1 MKITVC
7 VENHCRHWQTAVQH
21 WRTYWQ
27 FRSYLH
33 AILGQAY
40 SNSGV
45 CDYTVEMIDHRNTS
59 LPTLLGPL
67 WAFITDAKPETLH
80 EETPTVLNGSAGLSR
95 LYTDPTTEIK
105 HQTLSLTQRLH
116 WTSQKKHTYSTCLVA
131 KKLPQPSTS
140 NICDFSWT
148 SSSSNI

>member
-1 MKITVC
+1 MKITVY
-7 VENHCRHWQTAVQH
+7 VENYCRHRQAAVQH
-21 WRTYWQ
+21 WRTCWQ

-45 CDYTVEMIDHRNTS
+45 SDSDYTVEMVDHRHPL

-95 LYTDPTTEIK
+95 LYTDPTAEIK

-116 WTSQKKHTYSTCLVA
+116 ETDWTSQKNIHTPLVLVA
-131 KKLPQPSTS
+131 KKLPQPSASS
-140 NICDFSWT
+140 NICDFS
-148 SSSSNI
+148 